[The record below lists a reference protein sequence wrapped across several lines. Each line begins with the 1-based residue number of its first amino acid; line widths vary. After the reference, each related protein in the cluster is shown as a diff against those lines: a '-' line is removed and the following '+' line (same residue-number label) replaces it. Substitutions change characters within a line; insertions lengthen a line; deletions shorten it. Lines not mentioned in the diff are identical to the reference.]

1 MLSNLLYRE
10 RMSLISKI
18 NGVAEHDFKN
28 KEYGNSIYNN
38 DLRKQK

>member
-1 MLSNLLYRE
+1 MSSNLLNRE

-28 KEYGNSIYNN
+28 KRYGNSICEN
-38 DLRKQK
+38 D